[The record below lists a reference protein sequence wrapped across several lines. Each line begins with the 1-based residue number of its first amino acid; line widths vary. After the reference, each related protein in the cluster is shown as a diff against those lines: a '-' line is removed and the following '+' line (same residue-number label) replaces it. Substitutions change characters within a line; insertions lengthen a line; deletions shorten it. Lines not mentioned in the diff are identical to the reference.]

1 MLKNNIFILLFL
13 MLAFFANA
21 QKELFDKADAFYSA
35 HLYKDA
41 ILAYEK
47 ALSEL
52 PDQPIAIARLA
63 ESYYLTNN
71 LPKAE
76 IWYEKVL
83 EFPNSQ
89 RYFFNYAQTLKSNS
103 KFEAAR
109 KFYLESS
116 KQQAQR
122 GIYYASSIDFIEKQQ
137 LAVPLF
143 EVRSLPELNSKN
155 ADFAPVIM
163 DKGLFF
169 ASSRPVAIEK
179 SGEMTWTNDAFNQ
192 YYISTD
198 LKSSSPLRNFVGKD
212 INDAPMCFSSNG
224 EWVSITSNNFM
235 DGIRHIDGSGL
246 LMDIYLYKTKSQN
259 EWDSDSE
266 LFFPFNANV
275 NSDKPYSTGHPFLS
289 ADGTTLFF
297 SSNKSGGFGG
307 YDIYV
312 SIKGKNGWSEP
323 KNLGPQINT
332 PGNEMSPFFDG
343 FGNLYFSS
351 DWHHGFG
358 GMDVFVSRQFSDSWS
373 EALNLGK
380 PVNSPY
386 DDMYF
391 VFNVPQNIGYFS
403 SNRLGG
409 QGNEDIYEVKLLRPI
424 QPVARKL
431 LKAGEKVIVYDAF
444 NLSAKFVS
452 NSHEFAAF
460 LESLKADPAAVV
472 QIYTHSD
479 SKGSTTSN
487 LNLTVKQAKA
497 AADYLMEAGVPA
509 NRIRYEGKGEQ
520 FLSNGCAD
528 AVPCSEEEHRANKR
542 AEFIIIGR
550 LDERGQFLREFEPQ
564 FSTPVVAKLV
574 QHNDNPNNSDPN
586 KATKVLPDVVSPPTK
601 IEPEPIVTVVKP
613 VKKSHYAVG
622 DVIEVASIFYLSNAA
637 NVDERSPGLSQLI
650 DVLNTHKHVILEIA
664 AHTDAVGPSQYNL
677 ELSQKRADALKAYL
691 IRKGIAAD
699 RLKSKGYGE
708 TQIKNRCKEGV
719 NCSDAEHAV
728 NRRTEFKVIG
738 HTGFKVGDVIKVAE
752 IGYQI
757 NSDLLDMKRSIGLQ
771 EIIYILKNNST
782 ISVEIRSHTDA
793 QGASDLN
800 LKLSEKRAKAVYD
813 YLVQSGISKSRLK
826 FKGYGETMIINRCK
840 EGVYCS
846 EAEHAQN
853 RRTDFKVIGLK

>member
-1 MLKNNIFILLFL
+1 MLRNIFFFILCFIW
-13 MLAFFANA
+13 AASVNA
-21 QKELFDKADAFYSA
+21 QKELFDKADAYFSA

-89 RYFFNYAQTLKSNS
+89 RYFFNYAQTLKANS

-109 KFYLESS
+109 KYYLESS
-116 KQQAQR
+116 KLQAQR
-122 GIYYASSIDFIEKQQ
+122 GVYFASSIDFIEKQQ
-137 LAVPLF
+137 LSVPLF

-155 ADFAPVIM
+155 ADFAPFITE
-163 DKGLFF
+163 KGLLF

-179 SGEMTWTNDAFNQ
+179 SGQMTWTNDAFNQ
-192 YYISTD
+192 YYISKD
-198 LKSSSPLRNFVGKD
+198 IKSSRPLRNFVGKD
-212 INDAPMCFSSNG
+212 INDAPMCYSANAD
-224 EWVSITSNNFM
+224 WVSITSNNFM
-235 DGIRHIDGSGL
+235 DGIRHIDGSGM
-246 LMDIYLYKTKSQN
+246 LMDIYLYKTKSEN

-266 LFFPFNANV
+266 QFFPYNANV
-275 NSDKPYSTGHPFLS
+275 NSDKPFSTGHPFLS

-297 SSNKSGGFGG
+297 SSNKTGGFGG
-307 YDIYV
+307 YDIYASV
-312 SIKGKNGWSEP
+312 KTKTGWSEP

-332 PGNEMSPFFDG
+332 PGNEMCPFFDG

-358 GMDVFVSRQFSDSWS
+358 GMDIFVSRQFSDSWS

-391 VFNVPQNIGYFS
+391 VYSVTQNTGYFC

-409 QGNEDIYEVKLLRPI
+409 QGNEDIYELKLLRPI

-431 LKAGEKVIVYDAF
+431 LKASDKVIVNDAF
-444 NLSAKFVS
+444 SLSAKFVS

-479 SKGSTTSN
+479 SKGTASN
-487 LNLTVKQAKA
+487 NLSLTVKQAKA
-497 AADYLMEAGVPA
+497 AADYLMESGVPA

-520 FLSNGCAD
+520 FLSNSCAD
-528 AVPCSEEEHRANKR
+528 GIPCGEEDHRANRR

-550 LDERGQFLREFEPQ
+550 LDERGQFIREHEPQ
-564 FSTPVVAKLV
+564 FITAQVATVVKNV
-574 QHNDNPNNSDPN
+574 DNPNATDPN

-601 IEPEPIVTVVKP
+601 IEPEPVVQKP
-613 VKKSHYAVG
+613 VRKSHYAVG
-622 DVIEVASIFYLSNAA
+622 DVIEVASIFYVLNAA
-637 NVDERSPGLSQLI
+637 NVDERSPGLAQLI
-650 DVLNTHKHVILEIA
+650 DVLNTHKHIILEIA
-664 AHTDAVGPSQYNL
+664 AHTDATGGTQLNL
-677 ELSQKRADALKAYL
+677 DLSQKRADALKAYL
-691 IRKGIAAD
+691 VKKGIAAD

-719 NCSDAEHAV
+719 NCTDAEHAE

-752 IGYQI
+752 ISYQI
-757 NSDLLDMKRSIGLQ
+757 NSDQLDMKRSKGLQ
-771 EIIYILKNNST
+771 EIIYILKNNSSL
-782 ISVEIRSHTDA
+782 SVEIRSHTDA
-793 QGASDLN
+793 QGAANLNQELSD
-800 LKLSEKRAKAVYD
+800 KRAKAVHD
-813 YLVQSGISKSRLK
+813 YLVQNGISKSRLK
-826 FKGYGETMIINRCK
+826 FKGYGETMLINRCK
-840 EGVYCS
+840 DGVYCS
-846 EAEHAQN
+846 DAEHAQN